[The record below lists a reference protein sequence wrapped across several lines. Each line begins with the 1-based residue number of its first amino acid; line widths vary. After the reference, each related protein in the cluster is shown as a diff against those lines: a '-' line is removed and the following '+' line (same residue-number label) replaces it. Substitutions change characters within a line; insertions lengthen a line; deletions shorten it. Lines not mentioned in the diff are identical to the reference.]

1 MAIFLFTVFKLII
14 VLRIQGLKG
23 TDNKMST
30 LKLNTTQ
37 EPHFGG
43 GGLIV
48 LNMNSLKGFKKSE

>member
-14 VLRIQGLKG
+14 VLRIQG

-43 GGLIV
+43 GGSIV
-48 LNMNSLKGFKKSE
+48 LNMNSL